1 MIYTQLDNVKGLNDM
16 ENILLA
22 CSVKHNTQYM

>member
-1 MIYTQLDNVKGLNDM
+1 MIYTQLDNVKGLNYM